1 MAHKVFGSDDFQNG
15 VNAPYCD
22 IEEHCPHCDE
32 VLPILIDFDQI
43 HHFYVTCPT
52 CGGRVLL
59 CSLCEENCDQRDGVC
74 QMSDPATNL
83 RRLWAELGDIPIN
96 DRDEI
101 EEPFLHFERG
111 TDRFE
116 IWHWFDDRYPGGV
129 VALMQYNERDEQKAK
144 KSVYELPKMV
154 TDNPNG
160 NFEVMLNLVY
170 GKDGWSYIRHG
181 EMDMPITDF
190 CFKKLCPEFGCPA
203 VAKIPMTNEEQDELL
218 FDCVFDNCPVA
229 TVYAALSG
237 YGHLRDR
244 LRKHEDAMTNRVLTL
259 EEVKA
264 YCEGGADATP
274 LWYDEKE
281 RSVSRWMVIDLPEL
295 TFGSTA
301 TVKRLVNSQFFE
313 PTYGEKWRCWLRKPT
328 KEEMEAA
335 LWEE

>member
-1 MAHKVFGSDDFQNG
+1 MAHKIFGSDAFQNG
-15 VNAPYCD
+15 VDVPYYD

-83 RRLWAELGDIPIN
+83 RRLWAEFGDIPIN

-181 EMDMPITDF
+181 ERDMPITDF
-190 CFKKLCPEFGCPA
+190 CMKELCPKFGCPEFA
-203 VAKIPMTNEEQDELL
+203 DQTMTSKDQDELL
-218 FDCVFDNCPVA
+218 SDCVFDECPVA

-244 LRKHEDAMTNRVLTL
+244 LRKHEDAMKVSTQ
-259 EEVKA
+259 EE
-264 YCEGGADATP
+264 ENH
-274 LWYDEKE
+274 E
-281 RSVSRWMVIDLPEL
+281 
-295 TFGSTA
+295 
-301 TVKRLVNSQFFE
+301 
-313 PTYGEKWRCWLRKPT
+313 
-328 KEEMEAA
+328 
-335 LWEE
+335 